1 MSQFFIS
8 GGQNIGVSS
17 QSASIPHLSH
27 PRCPPPDPQ
36 NPGNAAAFYKGRS
49 GPASARCSGPP
60 RKELRTRNSQTWGL
74 LPAWRGGTGR
84 CGAPEPLSRLLSGPR
99 GSTTRPQ
106 MQPANSTRP
115 SGLDRRHPGVEA
127 RRPAPRVL
135 PSRQH
140 LPRPCVPTALAPP
153 PPSRQLL
160 PRPLGLLNARGPRSH
175 SPRPSAGAPP
185 PAALAPP
192 PRPFRR
198 PRAPF
203 PQSPPLRWH
212 PAPPRPFHRPR
223 AVFPQSPP
231 LRRPPQSSPRVPAG
245 RAPPNGPL
253 LTGPGDVMAGNSPAP
268 GGWQGGAAAAAPDK
282 ATRGAARG
290 TRPLPAPPAA
300 ASHGHRPSRRPNQP
314 GFLAVHARRRRRG
327 PGPSSSRRARTRH
340 RVPTSPLTP
349 MGGHSPR
356 AARRPGPR
364 SPACA

>member
-175 SPRPSAGAPP
+175 SPRPSAGPLSPRLAFP
-185 PAALAPP
+185 PAAPRPTAPSSQGPVTSWLEIVPHLGAGRAGPLRQRRTKLRVERHEAHAPFPLLP
-192 PRPFRR
+192 PRPRT
-198 PRAPF
+198 AT
-203 PQSPPLRWH
+203 
-212 PAPPRPFHRPR
+212 APPG
-223 AVFPQSPP
+223 
-231 LRRPPQSSPRVPAG
+231 G
-245 RAPPNGPL
+245 R
-253 LTGPGDVMAGNSPAP
+253 TS
-268 GGWQGGAAAAAPDK
+268 
-282 ATRGAARG
+282 RG
-290 TRPLPAPPAA
+290 
-300 ASHGHRPSRRPNQP
+300 S
-314 GFLAVHARRRRRG
+314 
-327 PGPSSSRRARTRH
+327 
-340 RVPTSPLTP
+340 
-349 MGGHSPR
+349 
-356 AARRPGPR
+356 
-364 SPACA
+364 

>member
-212 PAPPRPFHRPR
+212 PAPPRPFPHPY
-223 AVFPQSPP
+223 
-231 LRRPPQSSPRVPAG
+231 RRPAPHPAFAPTPPSRQLLPRPLGLFTAQGPCFHSPRPSAGPLSPRLAFPPAAPRPTAPSSQGPVTSWLEIVPHLGAG
-245 RAPPNGPL
+245 RAGPL
-253 LTGPGDVMAGNSPAP
+253 RQRRTKLRVERHEAHAPFPLLPPRPRTATAPP
-268 GGWQGGAAAAAPDK
+268 GGR
-282 ATRGAARG
+282 TSRG
-290 TRPLPAPPAA
+290 
-300 ASHGHRPSRRPNQP
+300 S
-314 GFLAVHARRRRRG
+314 
-327 PGPSSSRRARTRH
+327 
-340 RVPTSPLTP
+340 
-349 MGGHSPR
+349 
-356 AARRPGPR
+356 
-364 SPACA
+364 